1 MNAFAD
7 IRTLVTQSLEAM
19 VEDER
24 LPRGLSF
31 DAVTVEPPRD
41 ASHGDMACNAAMV
54 LAKPAEVPPRE
65 IAADLAGRLA
75 KDPRIDTAE
84 VAGPGF
90 INLRMTA
97 AVWHGVLG
105 AALEAGEGFG
115 RGTLAQPRRVN
126 VEYVSANPT
135 GPLHVGHT
143 RGAVFG
149 DALAS
154 LLAFAGHEVTRE
166 YYVNDG
172 GAQIDALA
180 RSVYLRYLEALGR
193 EVSVEAGAYPGDYLV
208 PVGRALAD
216 KIGDAWADAPEEAW
230 LAEVRAFA
238 TDAMMELIRG
248 DLAALGVSMDVYSSE
263 RALYGTG
270 RIEAAIDVL
279 RDRGLIYEG
288 TLDPPKGKAPEDWEP
303 RRQTLFRSTARGDDV
318 DRPVKKSDGAWT
330 YFAPDIAYHYDKIQ
344 RGFDELVDVFGADHG
359 GYVKRMQA
367 AVSALSDGQVPLAV
381 HLMQTVRLL
390 KDGEPFQMSKRA
402 GTFVLLSDLI
412 EEVSAGVVRF
422 VMLTAPPR
430 RALGLRLRP
439 RPGAIARQPGVL
451 RPVRQRAGPLG
462 AAARGGRGR
471 GDGRRG
477 AARRRSLG
485 ALARG
490 RDRGRAPR
498 GRVAAPGGDRRAH
511 ARAPPGGVL
520 SLRPCLGVPRAV
532 EPRQRRPRAAL
543 PAGRSGRHSGQ
554 ARARP
559 LGVGGDR
566 DRPRAARGRAAARDA
581 LTSASLGSRGP
592 CAASRLVARA
602 ARRRYRPGDG
612 GAETAR
618 RARAGR
624 RDRR

>member
-90 INLRMTA
+90 INLKMTA

-172 GAQIDALA
+172 GAQVDALA

-216 KIGDAWADAPEEAW
+216 KFGDAWADAPEEVW

-238 TDAMMELIRG
+238 TDAMMDLIRG

-303 RRQTLFRSTARGDDV
+303 REQTLFRSTARGDDV

-422 VMLTAPPR
+422 VMLTRRPDAPLDFDFARALEQSRDNPVFYVQYANARVHSVLR
-430 RALGLRLRP
+430 RAAAEGAETGDEALRGADLSALSHEAEIAVARRVGEWP
-439 RPGAIARQPGVL
+439 RLVEI
-451 RPVRQRAGPLG
+451 
-462 AAARGGRGR
+462 AARTREPHRVAFFLYDLASEFHALWNRGNDDPALR
-471 GDGRRG
+471 FLQADP
-477 AARRRSLG
+477 AATRAKL
-485 ALARG
+485 ALARSVSVVIETG
-490 RDRGRAPR
+490 LG
-498 GRVAAPGGDRRAH
+498 
-511 ARAPPGGVL
+511 L
-520 SLRPCLGVPRAV
+520 LGV
-532 EPRQRRPRAAL
+532 EPLREMR
-543 PAGRSGRHSGQ
+543 
-554 ARARP
+554 
-559 LGVGGDR
+559 
-566 DRPRAARGRAAARDA
+566 
-581 LTSASLGSRGP
+581 
-592 CAASRLVARA
+592 
-602 ARRRYRPGDG
+602 
-612 GAETAR
+612 
-618 RARAGR
+618 
-624 RDRR
+624 